1 MVGLLLNN
9 VIGYTAIRVSD
20 ERYSNNTPIL
30 EKIFMELDIEK
41 ENDHTAVVMLGLEDV
56 CMFIFGQL
64 CLLKDLPTN
73 DIPPICEEMTCL
85 SF

>member
-30 EKIFMELDIEK
+30 GIFFMELEVEK
-41 ENDHTAVVMLGLEDV
+41 ENDHTAV
-56 CMFIFGQL
+56 F
-64 CLLKDLPTN
+64 CL
-73 DIPPICEEMTCL
+73 
-85 SF
+85 